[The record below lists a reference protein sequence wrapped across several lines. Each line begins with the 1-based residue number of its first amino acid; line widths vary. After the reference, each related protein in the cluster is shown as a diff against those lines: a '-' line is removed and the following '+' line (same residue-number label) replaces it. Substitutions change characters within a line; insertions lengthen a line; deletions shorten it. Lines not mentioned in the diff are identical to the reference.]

1 MTASC
6 RISLGRASDVILS
19 NLSVDGCCIT
29 AQEGLLRP
37 GQLVVVRLQS
47 FEGLP
52 GKVCWVRGKRA
63 GVKFDRPLYGPV
75 VEHIVNVQ
83 MSSPPAP
90 EPSARGGVRRV

>member
-83 MSSPPAP
+83 LSSPPAP